1 MDELL
6 RENPPAAKPEAGD
19 EGVRAGPRVPSLPG
33 DVGFWTF
40 IAADA
45 TLFALLFFQFSL
57 DRSSHVSV
65 FDEGQR
71 ALLVPLGAINTVVLV
86 TSSWLLASAV
96 RAAHHRKTQRATR
109 LIAGTVL
116 LGIVFAVLKVGEYQ
130 VELTSGHTVSSSSFF
145 MYYFVI
151 TGIHLVH
158 LMVGVIALVIIGLR
172 VRRDTGSEQDRV
184 ILECGASYWH
194 LIDLL
199 WMFIFPLIYLAR

>member
-1 MDELL
+1 MSDLL
-6 RENPPAAKPEAGD
+6 REDSSAAEEVGD
-19 EGVRAGPRVPSLPG
+19 RPTPRVPSLPG

-57 DRSSHVSV
+57 DRSSHVAV
-65 FDEGQR
+65 FDAGQR
-71 ALLVPLGAINTVVLV
+71 ELLVPLGAVNTVVLV

-96 RAAHHRKTQRATR
+96 RSAHRRHVRTATR
-109 LIAGTVL
+109 QMYGTVL
-116 LGIVFAVLKVGEYQ
+116 LGIVFAVLKVAEYQ
-130 VELTSGHTVSSSSFF
+130 IELSSGHTFSTNSFF
-145 MYYFVI
+145 MYYFII
-151 TGIHLVH
+151 TGIHLLH
-158 LMVGVIALVIIGLR
+158 LIVGVVALVIIGLR
-172 VRRDTGSEQDRV
+172 VRRDTGSERDRV

>member
-1 MDELL
+1 MSDLL
-6 RENPPAAKPEAGD
+6 REDSSAEEEVGDRPA
-19 EGVRAGPRVPSLPG
+19 PRVPSLPG

-57 DRSSHVSV
+57 DRSSHVAL
-65 FDEGQR
+65 FDAGQR
-71 ALLVPLGAINTVVLV
+71 ELLVPLGAVNTVVLV

-96 RAAHHRKTQRATR
+96 RAAHQRNARRATR

-116 LGIVFAVLKVGEYQ
+116 LGLLFAVLKVAEYQ
-130 VELTSGHTVSSSSFF
+130 VELSSGHTVSSSSFF
-145 MYYFVI
+145 MYYFII
-151 TGIHLVH
+151 TGIHLLH
-158 LMVGVIALVIIGLR
+158 LIVGVIALVVIGLR
-172 VRRDTGSEQDRV
+172 VRRDTGEPREQM

>member
-1 MDELL
+1 MSDLL
-6 RENPPAAKPEAGD
+6 REDSSAEEEVGDRPAS
-19 EGVRAGPRVPSLPG
+19 RAPSLPG

-71 ALLVPLGAINTVVLV
+71 ALLVPLGAVNTVVLV

-96 RAAHHRKTQRATR
+96 RAAHQRNAPRATR

-116 LGIVFAVLKVGEYQ
+116 LGLVFAVLKVAEYH
-130 VELTSGHTVSSSSFF
+130 VELSSGHTISSSSFF
-145 MYYFVI
+145 MYYFII
-151 TGIHLVH
+151 TGIHLLH
-158 LMVGVIALVIIGLR
+158 LIVGVIALVVIGLR
-172 VRRDTGSEQDRV
+172 VRRDTGEPREQV

>member
-1 MDELL
+1 MGELL
-6 RENPPAAKPEAGD
+6 RQDCPATENTARPA
-19 EGVRAGPRVPSLPG
+19 PRVPSLPG

-65 FDEGQR
+65 FDAGQR
-71 ALLVPLGAINTVVLV
+71 ALLVPLGAVNTVVLV

-96 RAAHHRKTQRATR
+96 RLAHRRDVRAATR
-109 LIAGTVL
+109 LISGTAF
-116 LGIVFAVLKVGEYQ
+116 LGVVFAVLKVIEYRL
-130 VELTSGHTVSSSSFF
+130 ELSSGHTLSSSPFF
-145 MYYFVI
+145 MYYFII

-158 LMVGVIALVIIGLR
+158 LIVGVIALVVIGLR
-172 VRRDTGSEQDRV
+172 VRRDNGGPRDRV

-199 WMFIFPLIYLAR
+199 WIFIFPLLYLAR

>member
-1 MDELL
+1 MEELL
-6 RENPPAAKPEAGD
+6 RDDHSAVEPEAT
-19 EGVRAGPRVPSLPG
+19 EGVGLAPKVPSLPG
-33 DVGFWTF
+33 DTGFWTF

-65 FDEGQR
+65 FDQGQR
-71 ALLVPLGAINTVVLV
+71 GLLVQLGAANTVVLV

-96 RAAHHRKTQRATR
+96 RSSHRGQAHRATR
-109 LIAGTVL
+109 LIGATAA
-116 LGIVFAVLKVGEYQ
+116 LGVVFAILKVTEYQ
-130 VELTSGHTVSSSSFF
+130 IEWSSGHTFSANAFF

-151 TGIHLVH
+151 TGIHLLH
-158 LMVGVIALVIIGLR
+158 LTVGVIALVVIGFR
-172 VRRDTGSEQDRV
+172 VRRDNYSSRDRV
-184 ILECGASYWH
+184 IFECGAAYWH